1 MGATPH
7 IKYKRPATLG
17 NEIRVTFKHKQQDLI
32 PLVRGNDDKS
42 QKVTFRPGVP
52 SGPGDPRRPGGP

>member
-1 MGATPH
+1 MGATPCV
-7 IKYKRPATLG
+7 KYKRPA
-17 NEIRVTFKHKQQDLI
+17 RVTFKHKQQDLI
-32 PLVRGNDDKS
+32 PLVRGNEDKS

>member
-1 MGATPH
+1 MFWMGAAPCVN
-7 IKYKRPATLG
+7 YKRPA
-17 NEIRVTFKHKQQDLI
+17 RVTFKYKQQDLI
-32 PLVRGNDDKS
+32 PLVRGNEDKS